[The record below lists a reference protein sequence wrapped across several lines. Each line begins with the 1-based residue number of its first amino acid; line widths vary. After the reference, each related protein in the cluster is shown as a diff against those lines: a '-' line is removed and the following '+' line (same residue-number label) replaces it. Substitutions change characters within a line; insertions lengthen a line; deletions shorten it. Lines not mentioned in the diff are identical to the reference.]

1 MFFLV
6 FLSPLLENYIILW
19 RPEVYWKSERNSVF
33 ANTYREKY
41 ENQYMDENLV
51 FLIQIL
57 LDSLHVHL
65 LNRTSDKT
73 KAEMAVI

>member
-1 MFFLV
+1 MKIF
-6 FLSPLLENYIILW
+6 
-19 RPEVYWKSERNSVF
+19 YWKSERNTVS

-41 ENQYMDENLV
+41 ENQYMDENLS

-65 LNRTSDKT
+65 LDRIRNKT
-73 KAEMAVI
+73 